1 MTASSMTITAA
12 FFVLVG
18 FMPAAHSI
26 HTKEYTIFV
35 ELLAEIRQRFGLSQG
50 QLAKGLPFQQVGI
63 SKIERGRRRV
73 DIIELRMICDSLG
86 IELSEFIT
94 ELEGRLAKKYT

>member
-1 MTASSMTITAA
+1 M
-12 FFVLVG
+12 LVG

-26 HTKEYTIFV
+26 RSKEYAIFV
-35 ELLAEIRQRFGLSQG
+35 ELLSEVRQRFGLSQD
-50 QLAKGLPFQQVGI
+50 QLGKRLPFQQVGI

-73 DIIELRMICDSLG
+73 DIIELRMICGSLG
-86 IELSEFIT
+86 IELSEFIA

>member
-1 MTASSMTITAA
+1 
-12 FFVLVG
+12 
-18 FMPAAHSI
+18 
-26 HTKEYTIFV
+26 
-35 ELLAEIRQRFGLSQG
+35 LSQD
-50 QLAKGLPFQQVGI
+50 QLAKRLPFRQVAI

-94 ELEGRLAKKYT
+94 ELEGRLAKNCV